1 MVIITFVL
9 EYYRSFHKLRGDSMK
24 EANCCSRCGQ
34 PLALI
39 EEAWA
44 EDKSVSWR
52 NKDEYCPRCYLDMIE
67 QQHY

>member
-1 MVIITFVL
+1 
-9 EYYRSFHKLRGDSMK
+9 MK

-44 EDKSVSWR
+44 EDKSVSWH
-52 NKDEYCPRCYLDMIE
+52 NKDEYCPRCYLDLLD
-67 QQHY
+67 QQRSR